1 MPELPQFQEFF
12 SALHSYMSERLA
24 AASRSSPTLNK
35 INPPKTSVLLMHVCA
50 QLGGGR
56 LLSREEVAALP
67 LEAIESAVA
76 NALRD
81 FPSWAKPETPTAR
94 VSPVQRLEDANAE
107 VAARE
112 ARKAAQQRGE
122 KPAPPPAAAKDAL
135 NKLPAHMRL
144 AAANGDR
151 QLAHL
156 IEAKK

>member
-1 MPELPQFQEFF
+1 LY
-12 SALHSYMSERLA
+12 SYLSERFA
-24 AASRSSPTLNK
+24 AASSSSPVLRDA
-35 INPPKTSVLLMHVCA
+35 NPAKLHLILMHTSA
-50 QLGGGR
+50 ALFGGR
-56 LLSREEVAALP
+56 LASREEVAALP
-67 LEAIESAVA
+67 LEALEGAVA

-81 FPSWAKPETPTAR
+81 FPSWAKPKAPPVR

-122 KPAPPPAAAKDAL
+122 QPAPAPAVAKAKL
-135 NKLPAHMRL
+135 NALPAHMRL

-151 QLAHL
+151 QLSHL